1 MENLPLTKDQ
11 QRIFDLCENSGRN
24 ILIVGKPGV
33 GKSVLNNAL
42 LTLSKKYWT
51 MAAPTGLAAINVCGK
66 TLHSLFGIPV
76 SQGIFHP
83 NFRNFTTND
92 NILRNLR
99 YTVKR
104 LIIDEI
110 SMVRADTFDY
120 IDRLLKF
127 VKGNDL
133 PFGGIQVVIVGDFF
147 QLPPIVTRDEVKPLK
162 EFWESEF
169 VFSSKAFLNGNFQIE
184 ELTEV
189 LRQKGDNK
197 FIDILHS
204 ARTGDIDLKQLALL
218 NNQVHPSIEDIRIRL
233 SGTKKQAE
241 EVNQSFLSKISEPG
255 KSYEAKIFG
264 NWPEKDEPLVLNLKP
279 GAQVMV
285 KLNGADRPEGDKGS
299 SSVVNGSL
307 GTVLSLADKSV
318 DVRLDNGTEVTIY
331 RRRREHKVKE
341 LIDGVWGEKV
351 LASFEQI
358 PLMLSWAI
366 SIHKSQGQSFDK
378 AHVDASKIF
387 APGQLYVALSRVRSL
402 SGLTLQSRLSTDKFW
417 ANENVIKF
425 FETINV

>member
-11 QRIFDLCENSGRN
+11 QRIFDLCENTDRN

-241 EVNQSFLSKISEPG
+241 EVNQSFLSKIGEPG

-264 NWPEKDEPLVLNLKP
+264 NWPEKDEPLILNLKP

-307 GTVLSLADKSV
+307 GTVISLADKSV
-318 DVRLDNGTEVTIY
+318 DVKLDNGTEVTIY

-387 APGQLYVALSRVRSL
+387 APGQLYVGLSRVRSL
-402 SGLTLQSRLSTDKFW
+402 AGLTLQSRLSTDKFW
-417 ANENVIKF
+417 TNESVIRF
-425 FETINV
+425 FESIAI

>member
-11 QRIFDLCENSGRN
+11 QRIFDLCENSDRN

-66 TLHSLFGIPV
+66 TLHSLFRIPV

-120 IDRLLKF
+120 IDRLLRF

-147 QLPPIVTRDEVKPLK
+147 QLPPIVTRDEIKPLK

-241 EVNQSFLSKISEPG
+241 EVNQSFLSKIDEPG
-255 KSYEAKIFG
+255 KTYEAKIFG
-264 NWPEKDEPLVLNLKP
+264 NWPEKDEPLILSLKP

-285 KLNGADRPEGDKGS
+285 KLNGADRPEEDKGS

-307 GTVLSLADKSV
+307 GTVISLADKSV
-318 DVRLDNGTEVTIY
+318 DIRLDNGNEVTIY
-331 RRRREHKVKE
+331 KRRREHKIKE
-341 LIDGVWGEKV
+341 LVDGVWGEKV

-402 SGLTLQSRLSTDKFW
+402 AGLTLQSRLSTDKFW
-417 ANENVIKF
+417 ANESVVKF
-425 FETINV
+425 FESIVV